1 MVGEFHCFEAI
12 QDGRVREADGF
23 IEQVSLICAGDAK
36 GHKDSKGRQVC
47 VDDKTLSQIFADCKT
62 KQTLKVKADHGS
74 GVFATIGYI
83 KNFALRDGKIT
94 GDLYVYDTVEESK
107 RIFEIALKNPSHMG
121 VSLEFTG
128 EDEVIGDKC
137 FARCDEVIT
146 AALVSDPAA
155 NSSLYEREKKVFDKS
170 PTAQNT
176 LNQASITP
184 MDTDKT
190 EDTPADEEKEEEV
203 TLSSL
208 KALVDGMTEQVN
220 AMAKRFADEDA
231 EKAKEL
237 EADPPADPEKEDD
250 KLAKTAEM
258 AAKRAVQMFA
268 ATLGAKPLAIAPKSD
283 APAKAKTFE
292 DLVDAKAKEL
302 GDKNKAYLFC
312 IKNHQAEYAA
322 TRKVTL

>member
-1 MVGEFHCFEAI
+1 MVGEFHCFETI

-23 IEQVSLICAGDAK
+23 IEQVSLICVGDAK

-47 VDDKTLSQIFADCKT
+47 VDDKTLEQIFADCKT

-107 RIFEIALKNPSHMG
+107 RIFEIAQKNPTHMG

-155 NSSLYEREKKVFDKS
+155 NSSLYERDKKVFDKS
-170 PTAQNT
+170 QTDQNT
-176 LNQASITP
+176 CINAETTLMNEDPAAE
-184 MDTDKT
+184 T
-190 EDTPADEEKEEEV
+190 EVETEEEL
-203 TLSSL
+203 TLQSL
-208 KALVDGMTEQVN
+208 KALMDGIKEEVS
-220 AMAKRFADEDA
+220 AMSKRFADEDA
-231 EKAKEL
+231 AKAEETAL
-237 EADPPADPEKEDD
+237 EAEPEAAKDDD
-250 KLAKTAEM
+250 KLEKTAEM

-268 ATLGAKPLAIAPKSD
+268 ATIGTKPLAVAPKAD
-283 APAKAKTFE
+283 APAKAKSFE
-292 DLVDAKAKEL
+292 ELVDAKAKEL
-302 GDKNKAYLFC
+302 GDRNKAYLFC

-322 TRKVTL
+322 TRKVTSL